1 MRMQDEFKYKNNKDV
16 RDTIEEFV
24 RNFNK
29 EL

>member
-1 MRMQDEFKYKNNKDV
+1 MRMQDESKYKNNKDV